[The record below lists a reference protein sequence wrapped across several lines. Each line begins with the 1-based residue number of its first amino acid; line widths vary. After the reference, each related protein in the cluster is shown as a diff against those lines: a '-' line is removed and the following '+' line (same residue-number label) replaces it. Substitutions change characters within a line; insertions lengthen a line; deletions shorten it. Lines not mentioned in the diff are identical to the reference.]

1 MSSTDLELCYLSA
14 TEVLRNFKAR
24 TLSPVEYLETLI
36 ERAEETEPVINA
48 FAFTW
53 FDEAMVQARNAEA
66 KYAKANRNI
75 RSLEGLPVAI
85 KDEMDIKGQPMTNGS
100 LYLKDNVST
109 ETHYAIQR
117 LLDAG
122 VIVHARTTT
131 PEFSCSGSARRTG
144 RSC

>member
-36 ERAEETEPVINA
+36 KRAEETEPVINA

-66 KYAKANRNI
+66 KYAKANGNI
-75 RSLEGLPVAI
+75 RSLEGLPVA
-85 KDEMDIKGQPMTNGS
+85 IKGQPMTNGS